1 MNFPKLMC
9 SMLLLACAT
18 VAQAAPQ
25 GKKAKAVCNDCG
37 KVTAVKLVE
46 RDGEGSAAGMIV
58 GGVTGAALGSQIG
71 SGGGRTVAM
80 VAGAAGGAYAGK
92 KVEGKMNKVREW
104 HVTVRFDNGQ
114 TDTVLFSE
122 DPAMASGDKVKRR
135 DGTLIHAL

>member
-1 MNFPKLMC
+1 MKFPKLIC
-9 SMLLLACAT
+9 SMLLLACAAAT
-18 VAQAAPQ
+18 QAAPQ
-25 GKKAKAVCNDCG
+25 AKKTKAVCNDCG
-37 KVTAVKLVE
+37 KVTAVKVIE

-71 SGGGRTVAM
+71 SGSGRTVAT

-104 HVTVRFDNGQ
+104 HVTVRFNDGQ
-114 TDTVLFSE
+114 TDTVLFKE
-122 DPAMASGDKVKRR
+122 DPSMTSGDKVKRR